1 MKEVRVLASPVK
13 ASSNVDV
20 AWAYPNSYSIGMSGL
35 GYQLIW
41 WLLEQDVETNVFRV
55 FSDYQETG
63 WQNAQLL
70 GFTLSWELDCLN
82 VLAIVKKM
90 DVSLLSKERQ
100 EHDPLIFAGGP
111 AIAANPEP
119 YAEFFDFIL
128 IGDAEVLIPKLLS
141 AYKEIK
147 SSSRS
152 EKLEFLA
159 KIDGIYV
166 PSLYQYHT
174 SDEKVGIVKPVSDDI
189 PAQIKKQV
197 FIAPDDYV
205 AHSVILSDDTS
216 WGSTFLV
223 EVVRSCPQ
231 ECRFCLASYLT
242 RPFRGANV
250 DALMNKID
258 IGLKYTKKIGL
269 LGPSVTE
276 HPNFSVIAKELLK
289 RPQISISIAS
299 IRVDTIEDYVLEML
313 YKLGQ
318 KSVTMAIESGSER
331 LRAIMKKNL
340 SEEQIFNAVQKV
352 EASGLKAIKFYG
364 IVGLPG
370 EIDSD
375 LEETVRLLTKLK
387 KTFKQ
392 IHFIFGV
399 SSFVP
404 KAQTPFQFFGRDKN
418 SSKKLEYLR
427 KNLAKIGIEVRTES
441 SNWSDIQAL
450 LSRSDRKASKI
461 IMSVFNSKA
470 NLGAWKQAIRAH
482 KDEVDS
488 DYYIFSDFNE
498 NALLPWKHLVDDAK
512 EKILLRHSKAAQEL
526 ALSELKS

>member
-1 MKEVRVLASPVK
+1 MMKEVHVLASPVK

-216 WGSTFLV
+216 WG
-223 EVVRSCPQ
+223 
-231 ECRFCLASYLT
+231 
-242 RPFRGANV
+242 
-250 DALMNKID
+250 
-258 IGLKYTKKIGL
+258 
-269 LGPSVTE
+269 
-276 HPNFSVIAKELLK
+276 
-289 RPQISISIAS
+289 
-299 IRVDTIEDYVLEML
+299 IR
-313 YKLGQ
+313 
-318 KSVTMAIESGSER
+318 
-331 LRAIMKKNL
+331 
-340 SEEQIFNAVQKV
+340 
-352 EASGLKAIKFYG
+352 
-364 IVGLPG
+364 
-370 EIDSD
+370 
-375 LEETVRLLTKLK
+375 
-387 KTFKQ
+387 
-392 IHFIFGV
+392 
-399 SSFVP
+399 
-404 KAQTPFQFFGRDKN
+404 
-418 SSKKLEYLR
+418 
-427 KNLAKIGIEVRTES
+427 
-441 SNWSDIQAL
+441 
-450 LSRSDRKASKI
+450 
-461 IMSVFNSKA
+461 NSKY
-470 NLGAWKQAIRAH
+470 
-482 KDEVDS
+482 S
-488 DYYIFSDFNE
+488 C
-498 NALLPWKHLVDDAK
+498 
-512 EKILLRHSKAAQEL
+512 
-526 ALSELKS
+526 